1 MPDGTVLYE
10 PRGPQLWQPGC
21 AALGVAI
28 GIAAIATG
36 QLGGIVLVV
45 LFGLFLAVSVM
56 WYRQRPDRLTID
68 EAGFTVSHGALT
80 SRCLWSEVE
89 SATVVR
95 GKGRPWV
102 HIQFRSDSQATYPW
116 RKALPG
122 SSRRTA
128 ATLPANYG
136 MDLDELAALLERR
149 RRQALASESDA
160 PDTPTDGPEEALP
173 AGYIIHTID
182 DIGVEIIR
190 PGVTLS
196 CFTLFVGVWTVLW
209 DIATI
214 SVIAAAGRDGFDAG
228 EVVLLALTAA
238 VGAAFTVVGLRAL
251 LIRRSWVVT
260 DGVVDERS
268 TFKGIGEIRH
278 RRHLDV
284 ARIEMRTGLWETGA
298 GRTDDLVLWTRGSSS
313 PLELHPNVENTPGP
327 LRALGH
333 LFARHT
339 RRPFTTVEQR
349 IPEPKPPDSD

>member
-21 AALGVAI
+21 AALGVVI

-238 VGAAFTVVGLRAL
+238 VGAAFTVLGLRAL

-313 PLELHPNVENTPGP
+313 PLELHPNVENTPG
-327 LRALGH
+327 
-333 LFARHT
+333 RHT

-349 IPEPKPPDSD
+349 IPEPKPPESD

>member
-21 AALGVAI
+21 AALGVVI

-45 LFGLFLAVSVM
+45 LFGLFVAVSVM
-56 WYRQRPDRLTID
+56 WYRQRPHRLTIGD
-68 EAGFTVSHGALT
+68 AGFTVSHGALP

-149 RRQALASESDA
+149 RRDRKSTRLNSS
-160 PDTPTDGPEEALP
+160 
-173 AGYIIHTID
+173 H
-182 DIGVEIIR
+182 R
-190 PGVTLS
+190 
-196 CFTLFVGVWTVLW
+196 
-209 DIATI
+209 TI
-214 SVIAAAGRDGFDAG
+214 SY
-228 EVVLLALTAA
+228 A
-238 VGAAFTVVGLRAL
+238 VFCLKKKKYNTLHSGAREY
-251 LIRRSWVVT
+251 R
-260 DGVVDERS
+260 
-268 TFKGIGEIRH
+268 
-278 RRHLDV
+278 
-284 ARIEMRTGLWETGA
+284 
-298 GRTDDLVLWTRGSSS
+298 
-313 PLELHPNVENTPGP
+313 ELC
-327 LRALGH
+327 
-333 LFARHT
+333 
-339 RRPFTTVEQR
+339 
-349 IPEPKPPDSD
+349 